1 MKLFI
6 IGCGSIGTRHA
17 KNAAAKKY
25 ELLLYD
31 IDSARAQALAK
42 ETGGTVVKKIEYGL
56 AVKPYAALVCTPPN
70 LHVPQAL
77 ECIRAKVPVFIE
89 KPLAHS
95 MQDVE
100 NLVKTAEELNVPT
113 MVACNIRFTEGL
125 QKIRELLPQLGKI
138 VMAKIEFG
146 YDLKQWRPGQDYRKN
161 YAASHESG
169 GGIVLDAIHELDY
182 ALWLFGQPKK
192 AFSKVIHSGKLEIK
206 TEDQAE
212 FVLELENCPTLS
224 MHLDYLNPVYTRNC
238 NIIGEKGTLYWE
250 FKTGIVRA
258 QINGKE
264 NTYETNSDVNAMYVS
279 ELDYFLNSISKGEK
293 MMNPVSEAAETLRH
307 ALALREAGVSE

>member
-17 KNAAAKKY
+17 KNAAAEMH

-31 IDSARAQALAK
+31 IDSAKAQALAK
-42 ETGGTVVKKIEYGL
+42 ETRATVVKKIEYGL
-56 AVKPYAALVCTPPN
+56 AVKPDAALICTPPN
-70 LHVPQAL
+70 LHVNQAL

-95 MQDVE
+95 MEQVDE
-100 NLVKTAEELNVPT
+100 LVKESEKLNVPT

-125 QKIRELLPQLGKI
+125 QKIRELLPQIGKV
-138 VMAKIEFG
+138 VMARVNFG
-146 YDLKQWRPGQDYRKN
+146 YDLKQWRPGQDYRQN
-161 YAASHESG
+161 YAASHELG

-192 AFSKVIHSGKLEIK
+192 AFSKVMHSGKLEIQ

-212 FVLELENCPTLS
+212 FVLELEKCPTLS

-238 NIIGEKGTLYWE
+238 SIIGEKGTLYWE

-264 NTYETNSDVNAMYVS
+264 QTYETNSDVNAMYVA
-279 ELDYFLNSISKGEK
+279 ELDYFLNAVSKGEK

-307 ALALREAGVSE
+307 ALALRQAGVSE